1 LRRHT
6 TARQR
11 GIALLLVATCLGGAA
26 WYVATVAANDGRSY
40 TGVVLSNGVID
51 LNFALAGRVA
61 QISVQAGQQVKA
73 GQVLATETS
82 ATTMAVVA
90 ADQAAIAADKA
101 ALTQISDQ
109 AAPGAAAL
117 AAAQARLASDRARLA
132 VEQVQVVGMQIQAP
146 ASGTVI
152 AVNGQVGETVT
163 AASVRENAAQSQETS
178 TSQQSALSL
187 LGSQTTAATGMS
199 MPLIALRTST
209 NWQVDMVIPENSSM
223 AVRRGEAV
231 TIAVPAANLSGVHGR
246 IEELLPTPVRTA
258 QGVDYQALVTVP
270 GYQPAPPFNGMAA
283 ELRLG
288 P

>member
-1 LRRHT
+1 M
-6 TARQR
+6 
-11 GIALLLVATCLGGAA
+11 LLVAACLGGAA
-26 WYVATVAANDGRSY
+26 LYVARVAATNGRSY

-51 LNFALAGRVA
+51 LNFAMAGRVT

-82 ATTMAVVA
+82 ATTLAVVA

-101 ALTQISDQ
+101 TLTQIADQ

-132 VEQVQVVGMQIQAP
+132 AEQVQVVGMQIQAP
-146 ASGTVI
+146 TDGTVI
-152 AVNGQVGETVT
+152 AVDGQVGETVT
-163 AASVRENAAQSQETS
+163 AASIRENAAQSQATP
-178 TSQQSALSL
+178 TSQRSALSL
-187 LGSQTTAATGMS
+187 LGTQATAATGTMS
-199 MPLIALRTST
+199 MPVIALRTSR
-209 NWQVDMVIPENSSM
+209 NWQVDMVIPANSTI

-231 TIAVPAANLSGVHGR
+231 TIAVPAAHLSGVRGQ

-270 GYQPAPPFNGMAA
+270 SYQPAPPFNGMAA
-283 ELRLG
+283 EAQLG

>member
-1 LRRHT
+1 M
-6 TARQR
+6 
-11 GIALLLVATCLGGAA
+11 
-26 WYVATVAANDGRSY
+26 
-40 TGVVLSNGVID
+40 
-51 LNFALAGRVA
+51 AGRVA
-61 QISVQAGQQVKA
+61 QISVRAGQQVTA

-82 ATTMAVVA
+82 ATTVAVVA

-132 VEQVQVVGMQIQAP
+132 AERVQVVGMQIQAP

-152 AVNGQVGETVT
+152 AVNGQVGEAVT
-163 AASVRENAAQSQETS
+163 AASIRENAAQSQGTS
-178 TSQQSALSL
+178 TAPQSALSL
-187 LGSQTTAATGMS
+187 LGTQSTAAAGTMS
-199 MPLIALRTST
+199 MPVIALRMST
-209 NWQVDMVIPENSSM
+209 NWQVVMVVPANATV
-223 AVRRGEAV
+223 AVKPGEAV
-231 TIAVPAANLSGVHGR
+231 TIAVPAANLSGVRGQ

-258 QGVDYQALVTVP
+258 QGVDYQALVSVP
-270 GYQPAPPFNGMAA
+270 GYEPAPPFNGMAA